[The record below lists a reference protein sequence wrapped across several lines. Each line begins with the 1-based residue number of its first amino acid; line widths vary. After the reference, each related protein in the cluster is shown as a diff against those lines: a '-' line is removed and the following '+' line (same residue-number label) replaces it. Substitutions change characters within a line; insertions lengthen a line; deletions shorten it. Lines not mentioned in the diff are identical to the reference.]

1 MLIILFYKYLT
12 INLLNKCI
20 LKNLK
25 ITKIKNNYMRKILEQ
40 IFKLSEHDTTIKKEL
55 LAGLTTFITMA
66 YIIFVNPQI
75 MSLSGMDQGAIFVGT
90 CLAAALA
97 CIVMGFFA
105 NWPIGL
111 APGMGLN
118 AFFTYT
124 VVGEMGYTWE
134 VALGAVFLAGVL
146 FFIMSITRLRAWM
159 ISSIPLNLRV
169 AMGAGVGLFI
179 GLIGLKN
186 GGIIVGNQATLL
198 SLGEFSKI
206 ETLLAAI
213 GFLIIS
219 ILSVRKIT
227 GAIII
232 GILMTTLIA
241 YFAGLIEFNGLVSYP
256 PDIAPTFM
264 KLDILGALNLG
275 MLTIIMSF
283 LFVNLFDT
291 TGTLLG
297 VAARANLIS
306 NDEKSDGLNKALKA
320 DSSAS
325 IFGTFFGCSPVTSYV
340 ESSAGVEAGGRTGL
354 TSIVVGLL
362 FLFAMFLS
370 PLASIIPPYATAGA
384 LIYVAI
390 LMLSGM
396 EKLNWSSTA
405 ELLPALII
413 IVMIPLTF
421 SIADGIALGFL
432 TYIFLKIFNGEF
444 KNIASGAWVLTLI
457 FISKFIFL

>member
-1 MLIILFYKYLT
+1 MKNFLNNFFQLG
-12 INLLNKCI
+12 LNK
-20 LKNLK
+20 
-25 ITKIKNNYMRKILEQ
+25 TDIKTEI
-40 IFKLSEHDTTIKKEL
+40 I
-55 LAGLTTFITMA
+55 AGITTFLTMA
-66 YIIFVNPQI
+66 YIIFTNPTI
-75 MSLSGMDQGAIFVGT
+75 MADSGIDKNAIFVGT
-90 CLAAALA
+90 CIAAAIA
-97 CIVMGFFA
+97 CFVMGFFA

-124 VVGEMGYTWE
+124 VVGEMGYSWE
-134 VALGAVFLAGVL
+134 VALGAVFLAGIL
-146 FFIMSITRLRAWM
+146 FFIMSATRLRSWM
-159 ISSIPLNLRV
+159 ISSIPLNLRI

-186 GGIIVGNQATLL
+186 GGIIVSNKATLL
-198 SLGEFSKI
+198 SLGEFSQI
-206 ETLLAAI
+206 ETLLAAL

-219 ILSVRKIT
+219 ILSVRKVT

-232 GILMTTLIA
+232 GILATTLIA
-241 YFAGLIEFNGLVSYP
+241 SFVGLIQFNGLVSYP
-256 PDIAPTFM
+256 PALTPVFM

-297 VAARANLIS
+297 VATRANLIS
-306 NDEKSDGLNKALKA
+306 DYDKSDGLNKALKA
-320 DSSAS
+320 DSSSS

-362 FLFAMFLS
+362 FLLAMFLS

-390 LMLSGM
+390 LMLSAM

-405 ELLPALII
+405 ELIPALVI

-432 TYIFLKIFNGEF
+432 TYVFLKFFNGEYEE
-444 KNIASGAWVLTLI
+444 IASGAWFLTLI

>member
-1 MLIILFYKYLT
+1 
-12 INLLNKCI
+12 
-20 LKNLK
+20 
-25 ITKIKNNYMRKILEQ
+25 
-40 IFKLSEHDTTIKKEL
+40 
-55 LAGLTTFITMA
+55 MA

-75 MSLSGMDQGAIFVGT
+75 MALSGMDQGAIFVGT
-90 CLAAALA
+90 CLAAAIA
-97 CIVMGFFA
+97 CFVMGFFA

-124 VVGEMGYTWE
+124 VVGEMGYSWQ

-159 ISSIPLNLRV
+159 ISSIPLNLRI

-186 GGIIVGNQATLL
+186 GEIIVGNQATLL
-198 SLGEFSKI
+198 SLGKFSQI

-219 ILSVRKIT
+219 ILSVRKVT

-232 GILMTTLIA
+232 GILTTTLIA
-241 YFAGLIEFNGLVSYP
+241 YFLGLIEFNGIVSYP
-256 PDIAPTFM
+256 PEIAPTFM

-297 VAARANLIS
+297 VATRANLIS
-306 NDEKSDGLNKALKA
+306 NDEQSDELNKALKA

-370 PLASIIPPYATAGA
+370 PLATIIPPYATAGA

-405 ELLPALII
+405 ELLPALVI

-432 TYIFLKIFNGEF
+432 TYVFLKIFNGEY
-444 KNIASGAWVLTLI
+444 KDIGSGAWFLTLI

>member
-1 MLIILFYKYLT
+1 MKQTLD
-12 INLLNKCI
+12 
-20 LKNLK
+20 
-25 ITKIKNNYMRKILEQ
+25 Q
-40 IFKLSEHDTTIKKEL
+40 IFKLQDNHTTIKKEF
-55 LAGLTTFITMA
+55 LAGFTTFITMA

-75 MSLSGMDQGAIFVGT
+75 MALSGMDQGAIFVGT
-90 CLAAALA
+90 CLAAAIA
-97 CIVMGFFA
+97 CFVMGFFA

-124 VVGEMGYTWE
+124 VVGEMGYSWE

-146 FFIMSITRLRAWM
+146 FFIMSITSLRAWM
-159 ISSIPLNLRV
+159 ISSIPINLRI

-198 SLGEFSKI
+198 SLGEFSQI

-219 ILSVRKIT
+219 ILSVRKVT

-232 GILMTTLIA
+232 GILTTTSIA
-241 YFAGLIEFNGLVSYP
+241 YFVGLIEFNGLVSYP

-297 VAARANLIS
+297 VASRANLIS
-306 NDEKSDGLNKALKA
+306 SDEKSDGLNKALKA

-405 ELLPALII
+405 ELLPALVI

-421 SIADGIALGFL
+421 SIADGIALGFFDL
-432 TYIFLKIFNGEF
+432 CFFEDI
-444 KNIASGAWVLTLI
+444 
-457 FISKFIFL
+457 

>member
-1 MLIILFYKYLT
+1 MKQ
-12 INLLNKCI
+12 
-20 LKNLK
+20 
-25 ITKIKNNYMRKILEQ
+25 ILEQ
-40 IFKLSEHDTTIKKEL
+40 IFKLQDNHTTIKKEF
-55 LAGLTTFITMA
+55 LAGFTTFITMA

-75 MSLSGMDQGAIFVGT
+75 MALSGMDQGAIFVGT
-90 CLAAALA
+90 CLAAASA
-97 CIVMGFFA
+97 CFVMGFFA

-124 VVGEMGYTWE
+124 VVGEMGYSWE

-146 FFIMSITRLRAWM
+146 FFIMSVTSLRAWM
-159 ISSIPLNLRV
+159 ISSIPINLRI

-186 GGIIVGNQATLL
+186 GGIIVSNQATLL
-198 SLGEFSKI
+198 SLGEFSQI
-206 ETLLAAI
+206 ETLLAAS

-219 ILSVRKIT
+219 ILSVRKVT

-232 GILMTTLIA
+232 GILLTTLIA
-241 YFAGLIEFNGLVSYP
+241 YFVGLIEFNGLVSYP
-256 PDIAPTFM
+256 PEIAPTFM

-297 VAARANLIS
+297 VAIRANLIS
-306 NDEKSDGLNKALKA
+306 NDVKSDGLNKALKA

-390 LMLSGM
+390 LMLTGM
-396 EKLNWSSTA
+396 EKLNWSSTS
-405 ELLPALII
+405 ELLPALVI

-432 TYIFLKIFNGEF
+432 TYVFLKIFNGEYRD
-444 KNIASGAWVLTLI
+444 IASGAWFLTLI

>member
-1 MLIILFYKYLT
+1 MKQTLD
-12 INLLNKCI
+12 
-20 LKNLK
+20 
-25 ITKIKNNYMRKILEQ
+25 Q
-40 IFKLSEHDTTIKKEL
+40 IFKLQDNHTTIKKEF
-55 LAGLTTFITMA
+55 LAGFTTFITMA

-75 MSLSGMDQGAIFVGT
+75 MALSGMDQGAIFVGT
-90 CLAAALA
+90 CLAAAIA
-97 CIVMGFFA
+97 CFVMGFFA

-124 VVGEMGYTWE
+124 VVGEMGYSWE

-146 FFIMSITRLRAWM
+146 FFIMSITSLRAWM
-159 ISSIPLNLRV
+159 ISSIPLNLRI

-198 SLGEFSKI
+198 SLGEFSQI
-206 ETLLAAI
+206 ETFLAAI

-219 ILSVRKIT
+219 ILSVRKVT

-232 GILMTTLIA
+232 GILITTLIA
-241 YFAGLIEFNGLVSYP
+241 YFVGLIEFNGIVSYP
-256 PDIAPTFM
+256 PEIAPTFM

-297 VAARANLIS
+297 VATRANLIS
-306 NDEKSDGLNKALKA
+306 NDQHSDELNKALKA

-384 LIYVAI
+384 LIYVAV

-405 ELLPALII
+405 ELLPALVI

-432 TYIFLKIFNGEF
+432 TYVFLKIFNGEF
-444 KNIASGAWVLTLI
+444 RDIASGAWFLTLI